1 MFSIVRTSLYC
12 GSPFVSKYRVN
23 SMSEHGRYRAA
34 ALNVVPGMVNGL
46 LQLRSSRGC
55 WVDPVEVSFK
65 HVQKVLNEI

>member
-1 MFSIVRTSLYC
+1 
-12 GSPFVSKYRVN
+12 
-23 SMSEHGRYRAA
+23 MSEHDRYRAA